1 MSPLRPSL
9 RYVEDSVFSR
19 FAVPVTLLLA
29 LFANLSVSELAAQVV
44 PNTQCTF
51 SVQVDPKGATT
62 TQSVNGRGIASFTVT
77 NTGSC
82 GQTFT
87 FTCTKSGTIQ
97 CVSVSPSSSW
107 IDGGCGGGLAP
118 IRGMGPADRSREG
131 ETSVVCTT
139 TVLVTYD
146 VGSSGGNVY
155 LRATSNVTDQGWYV
169 VTAAFSGPVVSLF
182 PHNGDNWDMSKC
194 VANCFDGV
202 TSYATVPYYSSDVA
216 RSIQLTYRSAQ
227 AHPMGIV
234 QVNAVDTS
242 TVNPVKMSIQLYTSA
257 GIRVTFTN
265 GSQEIFYSWVSHPG
279 DGNVNRLA
287 AEFDASSLS
296 TGAYNYT
303 AAVRSYRS
311 DGSFRET
318 EVPIRLLIANEASSA
333 FGAGWSVVGF
343 QRVYAQSDG
352 SIVITDGTGSIAY
365 FSRATYSC
373 PQGWNYC
380 LTTYSSPVGDF
391 TTLYKDSIYSPDG
404 ICTNPPCVY
413 YSRGYPAG
421 PAVSFDGNGRI
432 TQVGGG
438 LFIKDG
444 RLFFTPKATFGYN
457 ASNLL
462 VAITDSTGK
471 TDSLGYDGSNH
482 LRRIKDPGGRVDS
495 ITIDASGNLTSITDW
510 AVIIQPSSAKAI
522 QLQYDANHRLTHW
535 ADRRGAAWDLTYD
548 FTGKVATVTAP
559 QVTASGQ
566 AMRPV
571 VTYASLEHKVLIDPA
586 SGQGSSSNP
595 GANLDTAVVRATV
608 TNARGYTT
616 TYALDRF
623 GAPTLIQEPL
633 GRTSRFARD
642 SNSAVTRSVAPSG
655 NVVKST
661 WNGPDL
667 TQTVDSMTGRTI
679 NYAYVS
685 HRMTTTSGDVDSV
698 VNHWTGMFLDST
710 HTGGSGWIKF
720 TPGADGRICT
730 TVDPGGHTS
739 SCHYTSSGFQNT
751 DSISYSLGTVR
762 YRYDG
767 HGQRVMTI
775 DQVNDTTRTVYDSL
789 GRITKT
795 IGSLHDTTLFYYDDS
810 LHLTRT
816 TDAKGQ
822 VYRVW
827 PNALG
832 WPDSTKDPAGGVDRY
847 QYDVNGNRINWTN
860 RNGRTIAFTYDSLD
874 QLRSVVA
881 DGKTTTYFFDP
892 AGHYVAAS
900 NSESTDTLWSDAA
913 DRAARAISCRVL
925 VTGNAAKC
933 FRDSSVY
940 EIRDNRTQAILT
952 APSIWGATQFLVAY
966 HYDVHELLDTLTP
979 GRLNTQT
986 GQPIRFVHSA
996 EGMDSVRTLT
1006 GLNNL
1011 TITHSYPWTHR
1022 TDQVQLSD
1030 ATLSAALGTAYN
1042 FDSAGRMATR
1052 YHGSLA
1058 SPDTTRT
1065 FTYDRH
1071 GQIAQYADTVHHYG
1085 TSCTWYGWGY
1095 YCQGTDQPTFIGSA
1109 SYTYDT
1115 VWNRK
1120 DLSAPNGGLDPANR
1134 LRRWQSYRMD
1144 YDVAGNMTAKRTLS
1158 PTDTTR
1164 VLRTDSLF
1172 WSALGRLDSLR
1183 TRDSTGTLTGRVGFG
1198 YDAWGRRVRKSTANG
1213 TNRYLWEGDTLLA
1226 QLDTLGS
1233 LVAGYTY
1240 YEGID
1245 NLAAQLR
1252 HDRADSTYYYLEDY
1266 SRNVL
1271 ALVARTGAGN
1281 AIDNQY
1287 RYEPFGGVQGNN
1299 PSSVPNSMQF
1309 AGREYDVETQ
1319 LYYDRARYIDPALG
1333 RFVSEDPI
1341 GLAGGMN
1348 LYAFVGNDPVNG
1360 WDPSGTSCKDFTLS
1374 QENVFDKFVHYELG
1388 EASVRLS
1395 EWISWRWGWG
1405 RWTAPA
1411 FGALLGLVH
1420 EGPWGKI
1427 GSPVRPLHGWLGD
1440 HDLWG
1445 WKHGA
1450 KGAPCAGLFDTFFFM
1465 LAPLIYDVWGVDP
1478 GYFGKVQEPVYPVWD
1493 PRHVGIPFPFPNSLP
1508 PMIPQGLRPGGWQG
1522 WGPTL

>member
-9 RYVEDSVFSR
+9 RYAEDSVFSR

-29 LFANLSVSELAAQVV
+29 LFANLSASELTAQVV

-77 NTGSC
+77 NLGSC

-118 IRGMGPADRSREG
+118 IRGMGPRDRSLEG

-146 VGSSGGNVY
+146 VGSGGGNVY
-155 LRATSNVTDQGWYV
+155 MRASSNVSDQGWYV
-169 VTAAFSGPVVSLF
+169 VTAAFNGPIISLL
-182 PHNGDNWDMSKC
+182 PHNGDDRDVSKC
-194 VANCFDGV
+194 VEDCFDGV
-202 TSYATVPYYSSDVA
+202 MSYATVPYYSSNVA

-227 AHPMGIV
+227 AHPMGVV
-234 QVNAVDTS
+234 QVDAVDTS
-242 TVNPVKMSIQLYTSA
+242 AVSPAKMSILLSSSQ
-257 GIRVTFTN
+257 GVRVTFTN
-265 GSQEIFYSWVSHPG
+265 GSQEIFYNWVSHPG

-287 AEFDASSLS
+287 AEFDASSLT

-318 EVPIRLLIANEASSA
+318 DVPIRLLIANEASSA
-333 FGAGWSVVGF
+333 FGAGWSVVGI
-343 QRVYAQSDG
+343 QRVYFQSNG
-352 SIVITDGTGSIAY
+352 NIVITEGTGSITH
-365 FSRATYSC
+365 FSRATMNCGGGGFPICYIA
-373 PQGWNYC
+373 
-380 LTTYSSPVGDF
+380 YSSPAGDF
-391 TTLYKDSIYSPDG
+391 TTVEKDSLYGGAGCP
-404 ICTNPPCVY
+404 NPPCVSY
-413 YSRGYPAG
+413 TRVYPAG
-421 PAVSFDGNGRI
+421 PTVVFDGSGRI

-438 LFIKDG
+438 LFIENG
-444 RLFFTPKATFGYN
+444 QLFFSPRATFGYN

-471 TDSLGYDGSNH
+471 TDSLFYNASNH
-482 LRRIKDPGGRVDS
+482 LRRIKDPGGRIDS
-495 ITIDASGNLTSITDW
+495 ITIDASGNLTSIMDW
-510 AVIIQPSSAKAI
+510 AVLNQSNSGKPII
-522 QLQYDANHRLTHW
+522 LQYDANHRLTHW
-535 ADRRGAAWDLTYD
+535 TDRRGAAWDLTYD
-548 FTGKVATVTAP
+548 YSGKVATVTAP
-559 QVTASGQ
+559 QITADGQ
-566 AMRPV
+566 AVRPV
-571 VTYASLEHKVLIDPA
+571 ITYASLERTVLIDPA

-616 TYALDRF
+616 TFSLDRF

-633 GRTSRFARD
+633 GRTSRFSRD
-642 SNSAVTRSVAPSG
+642 SNSAITRSVAPSG
-655 NVVKST
+655 HVTKAT

-679 NYAYVS
+679 NYAYAS
-685 HRMTTTSGDVDSV
+685 HRVSTISGDVDSV
-698 VNHWTGMFLDST
+698 VNHWTGSRLDST

-720 TPGADGRICT
+720 TAGADGRICT
-730 TVDPGGHTS
+730 IQDPGGHTTT
-739 SCHYTSSGFQNT
+739 CHYASNGFQNT
-751 DSISYSLGTVR
+751 DSTSYTLGTIG

-767 HGQRVMTI
+767 HGQRVITI
-775 DQVNDTTRTVYDSL
+775 NQVQDTTRTVYDSI
-789 GRITKT
+789 GRVTKT
-795 IGSLHDTTLFYYDDS
+795 FGAFHDSTLFFYDDS
-810 LHLTRT
+810 MHLTRT

-832 WPDSTKDPAGGVDRY
+832 WADSTKDPAGGVDRY
-847 QYDVNGNRINWTN
+847 QYDVNGNRKSWTN

-874 QLRSVVA
+874 QVRSIVA
-881 DGKTTTYFFDP
+881 DGKTSTYFFDP
-892 AGHYVAAS
+892 SARYVVAS
-900 NSESTDTLWSDAA
+900 NGESTDTLWTDAA
-913 DRAARAISCRVL
+913 DRAWRAISCRVL
-925 VTGNAAKC
+925 VSGNAAKC

-952 APSIWGATQFLVAY
+952 APTVWGTTQFLIAY

-986 GQPIRFVHSA
+986 GQPIRFVYSA

-1022 TDQVQLSD
+1022 TDQMQLSD
-1030 ATLSAALGTAYN
+1030 ATLSTALGTAYN

-1058 SPDTTRT
+1058 NPDTTRT

-1085 TSCTWYGWGY
+1085 QSCVWYGWGY
-1095 YCQGTDQPTFIGSA
+1095 YCYGTDQPVFLGSA
-1109 SYTYDT
+1109 SFTYDS

-1120 DLSAPNGGLDPANR
+1120 DLSAPNGGVDPANR
-1134 LRRWQSYRMD
+1134 LRRWLSYRMD
-1144 YDVAGNMTAKRTLS
+1144 YDAAGNMTVKRTLS
-1158 PTDTTR
+1158 VTDTSK
-1164 VLRTDSLF
+1164 VLRRDSLF
-1172 WSALGRLDSLR
+1172 WSALGLLDSMR
-1183 TRDSTGTLTGRVGFG
+1183 TRDSAGTLTSRVVFG
-1198 YDAWGRRVRKSTANG
+1198 YDAWGRRVRKSTVNS
-1213 TNRYLWEGDTLLA
+1213 TNRFFWEGDALLA
-1226 QLDTLGS
+1226 QLDTLGT

-1245 NLAAQLR
+1245 NLATQLR
-1252 HDRADSTYYYLEDY
+1252 HDRVDTTYYYLKDY
-1266 SRNVL
+1266 SRNVI
-1271 ALVARTGAGN
+1271 ALLARTGAGN
-1281 AIDNQY
+1281 TIDNQY
-1287 RYEPFGGVQGNN
+1287 RYEPFGTLQGNN
-1299 PSSVPNSMQF
+1299 PTPVPNSMQF
-1309 AGREYDVETQ
+1309 AGREYDAETQ

-1341 GLAGGMN
+1341 GLAGGLN

-1360 WDPSGTSCKDFTLS
+1360 WDPSGMDCKDFTLR
-1374 QENVFDKFVHYELG
+1374 QEKFGDKAIHVYAGVVLV
-1388 EASVRLS
+1388 A
-1395 EWISWRWGWG
+1395 
-1405 RWTAPA
+1405 A
-1411 FGALLGLVH
+1411 FGQKRWLATKAAAILGLIH

-1427 GSPVRPLHGWLGD
+1427 GSPVRPLNGWMGD

-1450 KGAPCAGLFDTFFFM
+1450 KGAPCAGIFDTFWFM
-1465 LAPLIYDVWGVDP
+1465 FVPLLYDAFLYPSNESLTAYPGEAPMHPELVENPSWWNSM
-1478 GYFGKVQEPVYPVWD
+1478 FL
-1493 PRHVGIPFPFPNSLP
+1493 IPFPNALP
-1508 PMIPQGLRPGGWQG
+1508 PRVTPGIWPRG
-1522 WGPTL
+1522 WGPSR